1 MEKIVLT
8 EISRIHEIMG
18 VKGKSILKEA
28 TTPNPQALEKIFEI
42 LGLRMTSLESDIE
55 ALEKKIVNNTASDY
69 EQALYK
75 EMESAIPGGKVTAEE
90 VEKLISNPNNFEKFE
105 SVFEKAAET
114 NPQFRDS
121 LIKAFE
127 SVNPTVRKLYETYNF
142 KISNNLLR
150 TDKTKKIAANW
161 IEQLDKNETLP
172 DFIKNNLKEIIKREE
187 TSAIKKIEENVTKW
201 KDNAG
206 NMVTELSAKLE
217 NLPSSSYEVL
227 KTEGAELKV
236 KEALEDVKKMIDG
249 IDFENDETFNG
260 LINLKS
266 SYEKL
271 TPDVWDNMR
280 KNFKSFFDA
289 IWPYISCSKS
299 KYTEKKIN
307 ILRMP
312 CLAVVIATISKM
324 LSYFP
329 SFLKFIGGGL
339 RATIEVVMTIFSEA
353 SKGDTPTP
361 PTPPTPTPSVEP
373 TPGTLEH
380 FKKTFSNGVQGK
392 DNTHFKSS
400 NESDIQYYWN
410 TKTNQYA
417 IES

>member
-236 KEALEDVKKMIDG
+236 KEALEDVKKM
-249 IDFENDETFNG
+249 
-260 LINLKS
+260 
-266 SYEKL
+266 
-271 TPDVWDNMR
+271 
-280 KNFKSFFDA
+280 
-289 IWPYISCSKS
+289 CSR
-299 KYTEKKIN
+299 
-307 ILRMP
+307 LRQ
-312 CLAVVIATISKM
+312 AGYA
-324 LSYFP
+324 
-329 SFLKFIGGGL
+329 
-339 RATIEVVMTIFSEA
+339 
-353 SKGDTPTP
+353 
-361 PTPPTPTPSVEP
+361 
-373 TPGTLEH
+373 
-380 FKKTFSNGVQGK
+380 Q
-392 DNTHFKSS
+392 
-400 NESDIQYYWN
+400 SDIEEFLRTY
-410 TKTNQYA
+410 
-417 IES
+417 IL